1 LRLRA
6 LEFSGRVMP
15 GVLCSTAHLS
25 AYGGADTRQVDVHRP
40 AQPVRCLAPGEI
52 LFQTG
57 DPHGELYRV
66 VRGSLCHYT
75 RWHRGCHEII
85 EFVFPG
91 AIVGFGHIATLS
103 TARATLHTEIG
114 IVTPDEFACALRSDG
129 QLAARVA
136 AAADREFDYLRFR
149 AKGAVGNRPTQ
160 RLASLLAALSRINA
174 REGREAALIPDEI
187 PSGAIAERLD
197 MSIDGL
203 AAALWQLEARGLV
216 APSTAGLRIIDI
228 VGLERLADANSL
240 PHSSHP
246 KLEAPD
252 A

>member
-1 LRLRA
+1 ML
-6 LEFSGRVMP
+6 
-15 GVLCSTAHLS
+15 GVLGSTAHLDP
-25 AYGGADTRQVDVHRP
+25 YGGADTGQVDVHRP
-40 AQPVRCLAPGEI
+40 PQPVRCLAPGEI

-75 RWHRGCHEII
+75 RWRRGCHEII

-91 AIVGFGHIATLS
+91 AIVGFGHIATHVS
-103 TARATLHTEIG
+103 TARAMLRTEIG
-114 IVTPDEFACALRSDG
+114 IVTPDEFECALRSDG

-136 AAADREFDYLRFR
+136 AAADREFDYLRYR

-174 REGREAALIPDEI
+174 REGCEAALIPDEI

-203 AAALWQLEARGLV
+203 GAALWQLEARGLV